1 MNKVRLTPEAVRD
14 LSEIRRYISV
24 ELGNPSAAQ
33 RIVGSITEN
42 LRLLERHTLAD
53 PSVEAP
59 TGHPTDLRIL
69 VCGKYIAIYR
79 AEGSVISAA
88 RIVNARQ
95 DYIRVL
101 FGDISPAT
109 EQNSEDI

>member
-79 AEGSVISAA
+79 AEGSVVSVA
-88 RIVNARQ
+88 RVVNARQ
-95 DYIRVL
+95 DYIRIL
-101 FGDISPAT
+101 FGKVSLSKNQDA
-109 EQNSEDI
+109 EDV

>member
-42 LRLLERHTLAD
+42 LRLLERHALAG
-53 PSVEAP
+53 PSVEAL

-69 VCGKYIAIYR
+69 VCGKYIAIYN
-79 AEGSVISAA
+79 AENSTASVA
-88 RIVNARQ
+88 RIMIARQ
-95 DYIRVL
+95 DTIRVL
-101 FGDISPAT
+101 FGNI
-109 EQNSEDI
+109 EKQM